1 MIRAVT
7 VTNYLGESKRFEL
20 AFPEK
25 SGFAVQSIS
34 GLGPS
39 KADINTTEISTN
51 DGSLYNSARVN
62 SRNIVMSLKLMFTPQ
77 IEDTRQDSYKY
88 FPIKKRVTLLIE
100 TDNRI
105 CETYGYVESNE
116 PDIFSSDETTQ
127 ISIVCPDPYF
137 YSAGPDGTNTTIFYG
152 VEPLFEFAFSNESL
166 TESLIE
172 FGEIK
177 NETEQTVYYSGDA
190 EIGVVITIHA
200 IGNVRNITIY
210 NTGTREVMRIDTDK
224 LEKLT
229 GSGMVAGDEIIISTI
244 KGDKSITL
252 LRNGIYTNIEELLDL
267 LDNIHQ
273 IAEEYGIHINRKKT
287 RIVKISSTYKF
298 LQIKYSLTDSGKVI
312 KRINPKRVTA
322 MRRKL
327 KRLAVKVKNE
337 EISYENV
344 ENMFRSWMGGFYK
357 LLSKEQRKN
366 LIGLYE
372 DLFEKSIEIVNKKMI
387 IVDKTR

>member
-137 YSAGPDGTNTTIFYG
+137 YSAGSDGTNTTIFYG

-252 LRNGIYTNIEELLDL
+252 LRMVFIPI
-267 LDNIHQ
+267 
-273 IAEEYGIHINRKKT
+273 
-287 RIVKISSTYKF
+287 F
-298 LQIKYSLTDSGKVI
+298 
-312 KRINPKRVTA
+312 
-322 MRRKL
+322 
-327 KRLAVKVKNE
+327 
-337 EISYENV
+337 
-344 ENMFRSWMGGFYK
+344 
-357 LLSKEQRKN
+357 
-366 LIGLYE
+366 
-372 DLFEKSIEIVNKKMI
+372 
-387 IVDKTR
+387 

>member
-62 SRNIVMSLKLMFTPQ
+62 SRNIVMSLKLMFNPQ

-88 FPIKKRVTLLIE
+88 FPIKKKVTLLIE

-116 PDIFSSDETTQ
+116 PDIFSSDEMTQ

-177 NETEQTVYYSGDA
+177 NETRPD
-190 EIGVVITIHA
+190 
-200 IGNVRNITIY
+200 
-210 NTGTREVMRIDTDK
+210 
-224 LEKLT
+224 LEL
-229 GSGMVAGDEIIISTI
+229 
-244 KGDKSITL
+244 
-252 LRNGIYTNIEELLDL
+252 
-267 LDNIHQ
+267 
-273 IAEEYGIHINRKKT
+273 
-287 RIVKISSTYKF
+287 
-298 LQIKYSLTDSGKVI
+298 
-312 KRINPKRVTA
+312 
-322 MRRKL
+322 RKL
-327 KRLAVKVKNE
+327 
-337 EISYENV
+337 
-344 ENMFRSWMGGFYK
+344 
-357 LLSKEQRKN
+357 
-366 LIGLYE
+366 
-372 DLFEKSIEIVNKKMI
+372 
-387 IVDKTR
+387 